1 MDRIF
6 FRNNFKI
13 YEKGKKYNEF
23 IELFKKKEKKEG
35 NKNKMCDYFKKK
47 LFLL

>member
-23 IELFKKKEKKEG
+23 IELFKKKKKKKKEI
-35 NKNKMCDYFKKK
+35 KCDYFKKK